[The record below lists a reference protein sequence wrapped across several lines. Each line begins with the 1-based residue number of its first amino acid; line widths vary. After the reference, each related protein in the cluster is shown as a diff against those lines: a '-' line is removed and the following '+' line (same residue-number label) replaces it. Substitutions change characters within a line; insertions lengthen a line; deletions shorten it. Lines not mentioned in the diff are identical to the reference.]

1 MAKGG
6 SKSQANQTTTTQSE
20 DSRIVNESGLV
31 ARDSILDFSSWVND
45 QSSTSISSD
54 SSTRWTDNSNTS
66 ISSDSSTNL
75 YDSRTTYNTTSDPAT
90 VKAAF
95 DYATNV
101 DATRNQGV
109 TQMLGWASELTGASQ
124 ANSLALSKQGQDGA
138 FSLAKQ
144 GQDGAFSLAKLFGET
159 TSDLAQQG
167 QDNAFSLAK
176 LFGEQS
182 SNTNARFQD
191 NVMQAFDSARTTTPG
206 GIDNKTMIILGVA
219 AAGALVLATRK
230 N

>member
-1 MAKGG
+1 MGKSG
-6 SKSQANQTTTTQSE
+6 SSSQANQATNTSST
-20 DSRIVNESGLV
+20 DDRIVNESGLV
-31 ARDSILDFSSWVND
+31 ARDSVLDFSSYVND
-45 QSSTSISSD
+45 QSMTSISSD
-54 SSTRWTDNSNTS
+54 SSMRYNDSSSTN

-75 YDSRTTYNTTSDPAT
+75 YDSRTTYNTTSDPG
-90 VKAAF
+90 VIKAAL

-101 DATRNQGV
+101 DATSGAGLSK
-109 TQMLGWASELTGASQ
+109 MLGWASELTGSSQ
-124 ANSLALSKQGQDGA
+124 ANSLALSKQ
-138 FSLAKQ
+138 S
-144 GQDGAFSLAKLFGET
+144 QDGAFSLAKLFGET

-219 AAGALVLATRK
+219 AAGALVMATRK

>member
-31 ARDSILDFSSWVND
+31 ARDSVLDFSSWVND
-45 QSSTSISSD
+45 QSS
-54 SSTRWTDNSNTS
+54 TS

-101 DATRNQGV
+101 DATRNQGM
-109 TQMLGWASELTGASQ
+109 TQMLGWAKELTGSSQ
-124 ANSLALSKQGQDGA
+124 ENSLALSKQ
-138 FSLAKQ
+138 S
-144 GQDGAFSLAKLFGET
+144 QDGAFSLAKLFGET

-219 AAGALVLATRK
+219 ACGALVLANRK
-230 N
+230 SS

>member
-31 ARDSILDFSSWVND
+31 ARDSILDFSSYVND
-45 QSSTSISSD
+45 QSM
-54 SSTRWTDNSNTS
+54 TS

-101 DATRNQGV
+101 DATRGAGMSE
-109 TQMLGWASELTGASQ
+109 MLGWAKELTGSSQ
-124 ANSLALSKQGQDGA
+124 ANSLALAKNSQDT
-138 FSLAKQ
+138 
-144 GQDGAFSLAKLFGET
+144 AFSLAKLFGES
-159 TSDLAQQG
+159 TSD
-167 QDNAFSLAK
+167 
-176 LFGEQS
+176 QS
-182 SNTNARFQD
+182 SRFQD

-219 AAGALVLATRK
+219 AAGALVMATRK

>member
-31 ARDSILDFSSWVND
+31 ARDSILDFSSYVND
-45 QSSTSISSD
+45 QSMTSISSD

-101 DATRNQGV
+101 DATRGAGMSE
-109 TQMLGWASELTGASQ
+109 MLGWAKELTGSSQ
-124 ANSLALSKQGQDGA
+124 ANSLAL
-138 FSLAKQ
+138 AKQ
-144 GQDGAFSLAKLFGET
+144 GQDG
-159 TSDLAQQG
+159 
-167 QDNAFSLAK
+167 AFSLAK

-219 AAGALVLATRK
+219 ACGALVLANRK
-230 N
+230 SS

>member
-1 MAKGG
+1 MG
-6 SKSQANQTTTTQSE
+6 SSKSSSQANQATNTTSM
-20 DSRIVNESGLV
+20 DDRIVNESGLV
-31 ARDSILDFSSWVND
+31 ARDSVLDFSTYLND
-45 QSSTSISSD
+45 QSVTSVSSD
-54 SSTRWTDNSNTS
+54 SSTRYNDTSTTS

-90 VKAAF
+90 IKAAF

-101 DATRNQGV
+101 DATRGAGMSE
-109 TQMLGWASELTGASQ
+109 MLGWSKELTGASQ
-124 ANSLALSKQGQDGA
+124 ANSLALS
-138 FSLAKQ
+138 KQ